1 MHTVVTQNRNQCG
14 AGRTVRLAEHRT
26 PVFVHARWSYLENS
40 TTAAGFK
47 TAFKKLK
54 VVKSSLFTASSS
66 SQRDGAT
73 HSMHVRG
80 AYLFPCLFLKL
91 LKAQKRFKRGMHLNI
106 KLICFPHFC
115 RYVTFS
121 SALSALSAYV
131 LSHGESTVH

>member
-1 MHTVVTQNRNQCG
+1 M
-14 AGRTVRLAEHRT
+14 
-26 PVFVHARWSYLENS
+26 FVHARWSYLENS
-40 TTAAGFK
+40 PTAAGFK

-106 KLICFPHFC
+106 KLICFPHFFTTYSLVFNLHFC